1 MALTHKQQL
10 FVDAYL
16 RCWNATRAA
25 IEAGYSEKTARQQGS
40 RLLTNVDVQDA
51 IQKKMAESAMNTN
64 EVLYHLA
71 QIARGDVT
79 DLTDDRG
86 LPNLQKAKALGKSNL
101 IKKVRIKRAIVEA
114 SESDDAS
121 GDGPVLEYEG
131 MVEGYDRL
139 KALELIGRSL
149 GIFKD
154 NLDLT
159 SGGEKIIFKTGMST
173 DEL

>member
-71 QIARGDVT
+71 QIARTLPGQDVRRDPSGCASQWLSELMEVPRR
-79 DLTDDRG
+79 DLF
-86 LPNLQKAKALGKSNL
+86 N
-101 IKKVRIKRAIVEA
+101 
-114 SESDDAS
+114 
-121 GDGPVLEYEG
+121 
-131 MVEGYDRL
+131 
-139 KALELIGRSL
+139 
-149 GIFKD
+149 
-154 NLDLT
+154 
-159 SGGEKIIFKTGMST
+159 
-173 DEL
+173 